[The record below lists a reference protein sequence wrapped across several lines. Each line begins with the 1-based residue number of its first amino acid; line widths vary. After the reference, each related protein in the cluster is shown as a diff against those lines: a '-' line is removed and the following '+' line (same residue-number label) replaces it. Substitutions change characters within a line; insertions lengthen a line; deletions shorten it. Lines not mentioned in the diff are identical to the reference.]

1 MIILAADLTPEE
13 HVRLKMYMGIPK
25 IADTLENGNWEVLRC
40 RADNTHLRRIIPPG
54 VETIDCRTT
63 SATASEQINAFNL
76 KFKDHE
82 KYELHSWI
90 EDGSAT
96 TALYQNIRNL
106 LISKKSLP
114 CGAFLRYGFCET
126 LGGVEMRIQFGTG
139 QLYCLPGSFSGGTFA
154 ASPVWFATLQDVD
167 ITIDATIKEL
177 RGQFQFPDDTAI
189 SDKKITWKAGY
200 GRFNIDT
207 WNNIYFGDT
216 ISAGSNA
223 SGTGP
228 GGGVPQVQEAKTLN
242 ATTYT
247 VTNSAQFTQD
257 MGVIYASNLQGFV
270 KVTGVPTVG
279 QYNVSAGVY
288 GFSVTDNNKAV
299 LVSYRYSISTGR
311 VLVVQNHVQGWGPQ
325 FEMLLSQPYQELTG
339 SIPNYMDLYACK
351 CGKLTAPLKRVD
363 YLISDLEGQAFANAA
378 GYVAEFYE
386 D

>member
-1 MIILAADLTPEE
+1 
-13 HVRLKMYMGIPK
+13 
-25 IADTLENGNWEVLRC
+25 LR
-40 RADNTHLRRIIPPG
+40 
-54 VETIDCRTT
+54 V
-63 SATASEQINAFNL
+63 
-76 KFKDHE
+76 
-82 KYELHSWI
+82 
-90 EDGSAT
+90 
-96 TALYQNIRNL
+96 
-106 LISKKSLP
+106 
-114 CGAFLRYGFCET
+114 
-126 LGGVEMRIQFGTG
+126 QFGTG
-139 QLYCLPGSFSGGTFA
+139 QLFALPGSFSGGTFA

-167 ITIDATIKEL
+167 VTIDATIKEL

-228 GGGVPQVQEAKTLN
+228 GGGVPLVQEAKTLN

-247 VTNSAQFTQD
+247 VTNSATFTQD

-288 GFSVTDNNKAV
+288 GFNVSDNNKAV

-325 FEMLLSQPYQELTG
+325 FEMLLSQPYQQLTAN
-339 SIPNYMDLYACK
+339 IPNYLDLYACK
-351 CGKLTAPLKRVD
+351 CGKLTMPLKRVD
-363 YLISDLEGQAFANAA
+363 YLISDLEGQAFANSA
-378 GYVAEFYE
+378 GYIMEAYE